1 MKNRNIY
8 RLLIMICCISLPL
21 ITFAQGPPDPEDT
34 PIDGGL
40 TVLLAAGVAYG
51 AKKYRDHKKKQ
62 QEDEAQGLK

>member
-40 TVLLAAGVAYG
+40 GLLLAAGVGYG
-51 AKKYRDHKKKQ
+51 IKKYRDGRKKHAAEEK
-62 QEDEAQGLK
+62 EMK